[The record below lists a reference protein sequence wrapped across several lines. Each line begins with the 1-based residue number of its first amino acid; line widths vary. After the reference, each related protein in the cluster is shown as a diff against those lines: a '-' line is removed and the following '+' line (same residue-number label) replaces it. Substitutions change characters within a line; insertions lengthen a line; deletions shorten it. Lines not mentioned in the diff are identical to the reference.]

1 MSLRRVLLSLA
12 CLSLG
17 LLSACVLRLRY
28 QDMVQQQGAAPAA
41 VGQTVV
47 IRVMDPSTG
56 QPIPG
61 ARVVAGTGRERLSA
75 TSDEQG
81 RLSVPA
87 STALLDENPLVEV
100 MLPKGVSRYQLE
112 LSRASEAPA
121 QAPAQAPADAP
132 TQAPTDAPTQAPAEP
147 AEGAGSTGTEPST
160 TSAQPPG
167 ESDGK
172 R

>member
-17 LLSACVLRLRY
+17 LLSACVLRPRY
-28 QDMVQQQGAAPAA
+28 QDMVQQQGAAPASA
-41 VGQTVV
+41 GQTVM

-56 QPIPG
+56 QPISG

-75 TSDEQG
+75 TSDAQG
-81 RLSVPA
+81 RLSVPV
-87 STALLDENPLVEV
+87 SKSLLDENPLVEV
-100 MLPKGVSRYQLE
+100 VLPKGVSRYQFE
-112 LSRASEAPA
+112 LSRADEAPA
-121 QAPAQAPADAP
+121 QAPAETPVQAPAQTPA
-132 TQAPTDAPTQAPAEP
+132 QAPAQTP

-160 TSAQPPG
+160 DSVKPPG
-167 ESDGK
+167 EADGQ